1 MAAKQLA
8 QEYPPPEEAAVTHI
22 LAERLK
28 AKVLHDYP
36 TGIKRRDAH
45 AKMHGVLKAEFIVE
59 PDLPPELR
67 VGVFKEAKTYQAWV
81 RYSNQD
87 GVINPDIKGDLR
99 GMAIKLMGVPGEK
112 LLQQEK
118 DEQTQDFILCSNPAF
133 FTRDVKQFYDLI
145 KALTTSNLAFVWFL
159 LTHWKVVWIL
169 IKAIK
174 KIANPLQI
182 RYWSTTPYLF
192 GRPDAAVKYTAIPR
206 VDIADTIPANPDP
219 NFLRQAMVRQ
229 LGKGEAWFDFAVQFQ
244 TDADKMLIEDA
255 SQEWSETDSPFRKV
269 AAIRILQQEF
279 DTPKQ
284 DEFGENLSFTPWHSL
299 PEHRPLGGT
308 NRARKM
314 VYEFISLFRHQ
325 ANQAPRREPTGW
337 EI

>member
-1 MAAKQLA
+1 MANKQLA
-8 QEYPPPEEAAVTHI
+8 QEYPPPEEAEVTST

-28 AKVLHDYP
+28 AKINHDYP

-67 VGVFKEAKTYQAWV
+67 VGLFKQAKTYQAWV

-112 LLQQEK
+112 LLEQEK

-133 FTRDVKQFYDLI
+133 FTKDVKEFDDLI
-145 KALTTSNLAFVWFL
+145 KALMNGNLAFIWFL
-159 LTHWKVVWIL
+159 LTHWGVVRIL

-174 KIANPLQI
+174 KFANPLQI

-192 GRPDAAVKYTAIPR
+192 GRPDAAVKYTAIPH
-206 VDIADTIPANPDP
+206 VDVPDTIPDNPDP
-219 NFLRQAMVRQ
+219 NFLRKAMVRQ
-229 LGKGEAWFDFAVQFQ
+229 LAKGGASFDFAVQFQ
-244 TDADKMLIEDA
+244 TDADRMLIEDT
-255 SQEWSETDSPFRKV
+255 SQEWSETESPFRKI
-269 AAIRILQQEF
+269 ATIRILQQQF
-279 DTPKQ
+279 DTPEQ
-284 DEFGENLSFTPWHSL
+284 DTFGENLSFTPWHSL

-308 NRARKM
+308 NRARKL
-314 VYEFISLFRHQ
+314 VYEFISLFRHE
-325 ANQAPRREPTGW
+325 ANLAPRREPVGW